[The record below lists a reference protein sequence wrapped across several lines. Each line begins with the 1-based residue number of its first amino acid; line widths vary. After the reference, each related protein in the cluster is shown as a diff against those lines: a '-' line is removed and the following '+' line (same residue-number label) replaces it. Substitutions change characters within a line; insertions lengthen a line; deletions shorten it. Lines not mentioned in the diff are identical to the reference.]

1 MEHLRWGTP
10 EALRGLLCELVSWRS
25 MTLTNGEREFPVK
38 VLAKLQELRYFQ
50 EYPNNL
56 GLHDADLGRRFL
68 TGLYKHDDA
77 KETIVL
83 ISHFDTVNTE
93 EYGDLEEYAYQPEEL
108 TKLLVNRID
117 ELNEDAKLDLLSGE
131 YLFGRGTMDMKMGLA
146 MHMGLLEKASVE
158 NWPINLLLL
167 TVPDEE
173 VNSSGMR
180 AAVTK
185 LLELKNEHHL
195 SYKLFLNGEPVFT
208 QEPGDRSYY
217 VYSGSIGKIMPSALF
232 YGKETHVGEPLS
244 GITAPYI
251 ASFLTQRMEW
261 NLDMQ
266 EKVMGE
272 TTPLPVTLQQKDL
285 RMEYSVQTPYRSSA
299 LYNVFLMKRNA
310 EEIMEIFRKV
320 AIDAAQACNQA
331 YKEVCLKQS
340 VKPVGEVSVL
350 RYEDLQTHAIRKFG
364 RDFVEEIKAE
374 IQGNDDWDDRE
385 KSLRIADSLMIECQ
399 ELAPAIV
406 LLFAP
411 PYYPAVNSSDD
422 ELVKQCIEYVKV
434 KGNEKFGLPV
444 NQVHYFN
451 GISDLSYVNYQDAGE
466 GWTAFKANT
475 PVWGSSYSIPFDA
488 MAQLQAPVLNVGPF
502 GKDAHKRTERL
513 HTKSA
518 FEEVPALVE
527 GMIKMICDE
536 TEKKAKNEVI
546 KNAVTGTTRG
556 QCPPQM
562 DTNQTFDKKR
572 MDINLW
578 SCWEK

>member
-1 MEHLRWGTP
+1 MEQLRWGTP
-10 EALRGLLCELVSWRS
+10 DRLRGLLCELVSWRS
-25 MTLTNGEREFPVK
+25 MTLTEGEREFPGK
-38 VLAKLQELRYFQ
+38 VQGKLQELEYFQ

-68 TGLYKHDDA
+68 TALYRHQDA

-93 EYGDLEEYAYQPEEL
+93 EYGDLELYAYQPEEL
-108 TKLLVNRID
+108 TKLLLNKID
-117 ELNEDAKLDLLSGE
+117 ELDDDAKQDLLSGE

-146 MHMGLLEKASVE
+146 MHMGLVEKASVE

-173 VNSSGMR
+173 ANSSGMR
-180 AAVTK
+180 VAVSK
-185 LLELKNEHHL
+185 LLELKEEHNL

-261 NLDMQ
+261 NISFQ

-285 RMEYSVQTPYRSSA
+285 RQEYSVQTPFRSAA

-310 EEIMEIFRKV
+310 EEIMEIFERV
-320 AIDAAQACNQA
+320 AMDAARACNEA
-331 YKEVCLKQS
+331 YKEVCSKQS
-340 VKPVGEVSVL
+340 MEPIGKVSVL
-350 RYEDLQTHAIRKFG
+350 RYDDLQTLATRKFG
-364 RDFVEEIKAE
+364 TEFVEEIKAE
-374 IQGNDDWDDRE
+374 VQVNSNWDDRE
-385 KSLRIADSLMIECQ
+385 KSLRIADSLMIACQ

-406 LLFAP
+406 IMYAP

-422 ELVKQCIEYVKV
+422 ALVKKCVEYVKE
-434 KGNEKFGLPV
+434 KGLEKFNLPIK
-444 NQVHYFN
+444 QVHYFN
-451 GISDLSYVNYQDAGE
+451 GISDLSYVNYHDAGE
-466 GWTAFKANT
+466 GWTSFKANI
-475 PVWGSSYSIPFDA
+475 PVWGSSYTIPFDA
-488 MAQLQAPVLNVGPF
+488 MRELRAPVLNVGPF

-513 HTKSA
+513 HIKSA
-518 FEEVPALVE
+518 FEEVPALLE
-527 GMIKMICDE
+527 EMIKMM
-536 TEKKAKNEVI
+536 AKNTWQ
-546 KNAVTGTTRG
+546 APA
-556 QCPPQM
+556 Q
-562 DTNQTFDKKR
+562 
-572 MDINLW
+572 
-578 SCWEK
+578 

>member
-10 EALRGLLCELVSWRS
+10 DRLRSLLCELVSWRS
-25 MTLTNGEREFPVK
+25 MTLTEGEREFPGK
-38 VLAKLQELRYFQ
+38 VRSKLQELEYFQ
-50 EYPNNL
+50 ENPGHL
-56 GLHDADLGRRFL
+56 GLYEADLGRRFL
-68 TGLYKHDDA
+68 TGLYKSEA

-83 ISHFDTVNTE
+83 LSHFDTVNTE
-93 EYGDLEEYAYQPEEL
+93 EYGDLEEYAYQPEVL
-108 TKLLVNRID
+108 TKLLFNRID
-117 ELNEDAKLDLLSGE
+117 ELHEDAKSDLFSGE

-158 NWPINLLLL
+158 KWPINLLLL

-185 LLELKNEHHL
+185 LLELKDQHDL

-208 QEPGDRSYY
+208 QEPGDRSFY

-261 NLDMQ
+261 NLTLQ
-266 EKVMGE
+266 EKVNEE

-285 RMEYSVQTPYRSSA
+285 RLEYSAQTPYRSAA
-299 LYNVFLMKRNA
+299 LYNVFLMKRTA
-310 EEIMEIFRKV
+310 DEIMEIFEKV
-320 AIDAAQACNQA
+320 ANDAAEACNQA
-331 YKEVCLKQS
+331 YKEVCLKHYVQ
-340 VKPVGEVSVL
+340 PVGEVRVL
-350 RYEDLQTHAIRKFG
+350 RYEELRTHAIRKFG
-364 RDFVEEIKAE
+364 MDFVKEIKAQVQE
-374 IQGNDDWDDRE
+374 NPNWDDRE
-385 KSLRIADSLMIECQ
+385 KSIRIADSLMIECQ

-406 LLFAP
+406 LLYAP

-422 ELVKQCIEYVKV
+422 DIVIKCVQFVRE
-434 KGNEKFGLPV
+434 KGQEKFNLPV
-444 NQVHYFN
+444 KQVHYFN

-488 MAQLQAPVLNVGPF
+488 MTQLRAPVLNVGPF

-513 HTKSA
+513 HIQSA
-518 FEEVPALVE
+518 FNEVPSLVE
-527 GMIKMICDE
+527 DMIKMIVKSMCQS
-536 TEKKAKNEVI
+536 V
-546 KNAVTGTTRG
+546 
-556 QCPPQM
+556 Q
-562 DTNQTFDKKR
+562 
-572 MDINLW
+572 
-578 SCWEK
+578 

>member
-1 MEHLRWGTP
+1 MEQLRWGTP
-10 EALRGLLCELVSWRS
+10 DKLRRLLCELVSWRS
-25 MTLTNGEREFPVK
+25 MTLTEGEREFPGK
-38 VLAKLQELRYFQ
+38 VQAKLQELQYFQ
-50 EYPNNL
+50 ENPGHL
-56 GLHDADLGRRFL
+56 GLHEADLGRRFL
-68 TGLYKHDDA
+68 TGLYKCDA
-77 KETIVL
+77 EETIVL
-83 ISHFDTVNTE
+83 LSHFDTVNTE

-108 TKLLVNRID
+108 TKLLLNRID
-117 ELNEDAKLDLLSGE
+117 ELHGDAQRDLASGE

-146 MHMGLLEKASVE
+146 MHMGLLEKATVE
-158 NWPINLLLL
+158 KWPINLLLL

-185 LLELKNEHHL
+185 LLELKDQHNL
-195 SYKLFLNGEPVFT
+195 TYKLFLNGEPVFT
-208 QEPGDRSYY
+208 QEPGDRSFY

-261 NLDMQ
+261 NLSLQ
-266 EKVMGE
+266 EKVKGE

-285 RMEYSVQTPYRSSA
+285 RLEYSVQTPYRSAA

-310 EEIMEIFRKV
+310 EEIMEIFEKV
-320 AIDAAQACNQA
+320 AIDAAGACNQA

-340 VKPVGEVSVL
+340 VEPVGEVRVL

-364 RDFVEEIKAE
+364 VPFVEEIKAE
-374 IQGNDDWDDRE
+374 VQENTNWDDRE

-406 LLFAP
+406 LIYAP

-422 ELVKQCIEYVKV
+422 DLVKRCVQYVKE
-434 KGNEKFGLPV
+434 KGQEKYNLPV
-444 NQVHYFN
+444 KQVHYFN
-451 GISDLSYVNYQDAGE
+451 GISDLSYINYQDEGE

-488 MAQLQAPVLNVGPF
+488 MANLNAPVLNVGPF

-513 HTKSA
+513 HIKSA
-518 FEEVPALVE
+518 FEEVPTLVE
-527 GMIKMICDE
+527 EMIKM
-536 TEKKAKNEVI
+536 
-546 KNAVTGTTRG
+546 VTKSTNPR
-556 QCPPQM
+556 PQ
-562 DTNQTFDKKR
+562 
-572 MDINLW
+572 L
-578 SCWEK
+578 

>member
-1 MEHLRWGTP
+1 MEQLRWGTP
-10 EALRGLLCELVSWRS
+10 DRLRRLLCELVSWRS
-25 MTLTNGEREFPVK
+25 MTLTAGEREFASK
-38 VLAKLQELRYFQ
+38 VQAKLQELQYFQ
-50 EYPNNL
+50 ENPRHL

-68 TGLYKHDDA
+68 TGLYKHVEA

-83 ISHFDTVNTE
+83 LSHFDTVNTE

-108 TKLLVNRID
+108 TKLLLNRIN
-117 ELNEDAKLDLLSGE
+117 ELDGDAQRDLTSGE

-146 MHMGLLEKASVE
+146 MHMGLLEKATVE
-158 NWPINLLLL
+158 KWPINILLL

-173 VNSSGMR
+173 VNSAGMR

-185 LLELKNEHHL
+185 LLELKDKHTL

-208 QEPGDRSYY
+208 QEPGDRSFY

-261 NLDMQ
+261 NSSLQ
-266 EKVMGE
+266 EKVKGE

-285 RMEYSVQTPYRSSA
+285 RLDYSTQTPYRSSA
-299 LYNVFLMKRNA
+299 LYNVFLMNRNA
-310 EEIMEIFRKV
+310 EEIMEIFERV
-320 AIDAAQACNQA
+320 AIEAAGTCNQA
-331 YKEVCLKQS
+331 YKEICLKQS
-340 VKPVGEVSVL
+340 VKPVGEVRVL
-350 RYEDLQTHAIRKFG
+350 RYEDLQTHAVRKFG
-364 RDFVEEIKAE
+364 IQFLEDRKA
-374 IQGNDDWDDRE
+374 QVQANTNWDDRE

-422 ELVKQCIEYVKV
+422 DLVKNCVQYVRE
-434 KGNEKFGLPV
+434 KGLEKFNLPV
-444 NQVHYFN
+444 KQVHYFN
-451 GISDLSYVNYQDAGE
+451 GISDLSYVNYQDEGE

-475 PVWGSSYSIPFDA
+475 PVWGSSYSIPFDE
-488 MAQLQAPVLNVGPF
+488 MAKLNAPVLNVGPL

-513 HTKSA
+513 HIKSA
-518 FEEVPALVE
+518 FEEVPSLVE
-527 GMIKMICDE
+527 GMIKMISKYTSYCLQ
-536 TEKKAKNEVI
+536 K
-546 KNAVTGTTRG
+546 
-556 QCPPQM
+556 
-562 DTNQTFDKKR
+562 
-572 MDINLW
+572 
-578 SCWEK
+578 

>member
-10 EALRGLLCELVSWRS
+10 DRLRGLLCELVSWRS
-25 MTLTNGEREFPVK
+25 MTLTEGEREFPGKVK
-38 VLAKLQELRYFQ
+38 AKLQELRYFQ
-50 EYPNNL
+50 ENPSHL
-56 GLHDADLGRRFL
+56 SLHEADLGRRFL
-68 TGLYKHDDA
+68 TGLYKGDTE
-77 KETIVL
+77 ETIVL
-83 ISHFDTVNTE
+83 LSHFDTVNTE

-108 TKLLVNRID
+108 TKLLLNRID
-117 ELNEDAKLDLLSGE
+117 ELQVDAQKDLKSGE

-146 MHMGLLEKASVE
+146 MHMGLLEKATVE
-158 NWPINLLLL
+158 KWPINLLLL

-185 LLELKNEHHL
+185 LLELKDKHNI

-208 QEPGDRSYY
+208 QEPGDRSFY

-261 NLDMQ
+261 NMSLQ
-266 EKVMGE
+266 EKVNGE

-285 RMEYSVQTPYRSSA
+285 RLEYSTQTPYRSAA

-310 EEIMEIFRKV
+310 EEIMEIFERV
-320 AIDAAQACNQA
+320 AIDSAGACNQA

-340 VKPVGEVSVL
+340 VEPIGEVRVL
-350 RYEDLQTHAIRKFG
+350 RYEDLQTHTIRKFG
-364 RDFVEEIKAE
+364 THFVEEIKA
-374 IQGNDDWDDRE
+374 QVQANPNWDVRE

-406 LLFAP
+406 LIYAP
-411 PYYPAVNSSDD
+411 PYYPAVNSSEDD
-422 ELVKQCIEYVKV
+422 LVKSCVEFIKE
-434 KGNEKFGLPV
+434 KGQEKFHLPV
-444 NQVHYFN
+444 KQVHYFN
-451 GISDLSYVNYQDAGE
+451 GISDLSYVNYQDEGE

-475 PVWGSSYSIPFDA
+475 PVWGSSYCIPFDA
-488 MAQLQAPVLNVGPF
+488 MAQLSAPVLNVGPF

-513 HTKSA
+513 HMKSA
-518 FEEVPALVE
+518 FEEVPSLVE
-527 GMIKMICDE
+527 EMIKMISKSTCQSL
-536 TEKKAKNEVI
+536 N
-546 KNAVTGTTRG
+546 
-556 QCPPQM
+556 C
-562 DTNQTFDKKR
+562 
-572 MDINLW
+572 
-578 SCWEK
+578 